1 MNGSRRISRR
11 TVLRGVGAAIGLPL
25 LEVMWPAVARAATGS
40 TGTPPLRMAFLYV
53 PNGMHMPDWTPKTI
67 GTDFEITPT
76 LQPLANYRSHMTVL
90 SGLTLNGARAL
101 GDGGGDHARSAA
113 AFLTGA
119 HPKKTDGADIRNG
132 VSVDQVAAGKIGMQ
146 TRLPSLE
153 LGLERGAK
161 AGNCDSGY
169 SCAYTSNLSWRS
181 PESPVAKEVDPAA
194 VFDRLFGDALADAS
208 LQQRSKR
215 DRYKTSVLDL
225 VRDDAQVLQGK
236 LGNSDRQ
243 KLEEYLYAVRDIE
256 RRIENA
262 SRLRNA
268 DAGLPDYPRPAGVP
282 PEYEQHAR
290 LMFDLMT
297 LAIQT
302 DATRV
307 LTFMFTNEGSN
318 RSYPQIGVSDGHHDM
333 SHHGNDREK
342 QAKISKINHHHVSM
356 FAYLIEKLATTP
368 EGEGTLLDN
377 CMVLYGSGIGDGN
390 AHNHDHLPLVLL
402 GRGGGTLASGRHLS
416 YADETPLTNLYL
428 SMLQRVGAPVPSF
441 GDSTGPLPDLG
452 EMAT

>member
-1 MNGSRRISRR
+1 
-11 TVLRGVGAAIGLPL
+11 
-25 LEVMWPAVARAATGS
+25 
-40 TGTPPLRMAFLYV
+40 
-53 PNGMHMPDWTPKTI
+53 
-67 GTDFEITPT
+67 
-76 LQPLANYRSHMTVL
+76 
-90 SGLTLNGARAL
+90 
-101 GDGGGDHARSAA
+101 
-113 AFLTGA
+113 
-119 HPKKTDGADIRNG
+119 
-132 VSVDQVAAGKIGMQ
+132 MQ

-194 VFDRLFGDALADAS
+194 AFDRLFGDALADAS
-208 LQQRSKR
+208 LQQRSRR
-215 DRYKTSVLDL
+215 DRYKTSLLDL
-225 VRDDAQVLQGK
+225 VREDAQDLQGK

-256 RRIENA
+256 RRLENA

-307 LTFMFTNEGSN
+307 LTFMFNNEGSN
-318 RSYPQIGVSDGHHDM
+318 RSYPQIGVSDGHHDL

-356 FAYLIEKLATTP
+356 FAYLIEKLANTP
-368 EGEGTLLDN
+368 EADGTLLDN

-428 SMLQRVGAPVPSF
+428 SMLQRVALRFPRSATARARYRIWERWPLRIAKEITDVFSIPSPFPLPTGARGHRTVISFAILSSNAGPPVPAGSSHSDRWPGHERSPGVRLSSALPPGPRVRDGRVQSAG
-441 GDSTGPLPDLG
+441 GDPCRTDSYCPTD
-452 EMAT
+452 

>member
-1 MNGSRRISRR
+1 
-11 TVLRGVGAAIGLPL
+11 
-25 LEVMWPAVARAATGS
+25 
-40 TGTPPLRMAFLYV
+40 
-53 PNGMHMPDWTPKTI
+53 
-67 GTDFEITPT
+67 
-76 LQPLANYRSHMTVL
+76 
-90 SGLTLNGARAL
+90 
-101 GDGGGDHARSAA
+101 
-113 AFLTGA
+113 
-119 HPKKTDGADIRNG
+119 
-132 VSVDQVAAGKIGMQ
+132 MQ

-194 VFDRLFGDALADAS
+194 VFDRLFGDALADTS
-208 LQQRSKR
+208 LQQRSRR
-215 DRYKTSVLDL
+215 DRYKTSLLDL
-225 VRDDAQVLQGK
+225 VREDAQDLQGK

-256 RRIENA
+256 RRLENA

-290 LMFDLMT
+290 LMFDLMA

-318 RSYPQIGVSDGHHDM
+318 RSYPQIGVSDGHHDL

-356 FAYLIEKLATTP
+356 FAYLIEKLANTP
-368 EGEGTLLDN
+368 EGDGTLLDN

-428 SMLQRVGAPVPSF
+428 SMLQRSRC
-441 GDSTGPLPDLG
+441 SGPLARRQHGPATGSGRDGNLVRTRDPLSLLDRHIAIAGQVTKDLLASVCPAHFHPVHVCAMAESKVQAGILVGQIAIAPLIDTHLTQVTGRDRDLG
-452 EMAT
+452 AQGGRGGLAGQCHADPVISIAAVVAEQGGRPAQVDVRNDDVQIAVVVVVPHGRAAPDRFSRK